1 MAGNLHLMF
10 CLPGIRPDLAQL
22 GTTAMTQSLT
32 DDRINWVDYAKG
44 ICIVLVVMMHTTL
57 GVEKAA
63 GMESWLHP
71 FITWAKPFRMPDFF
85 LISGLFLA
93 SRIDRPWR
101 EYFDSKVLHF
111 AYFYVLWMTIQAVTK
126 SYGLYQA
133 GGITNVL
140 QDYALGFIEPFG
152 TLWFI
157 YILAIFFIVVKLVR
171 HVPPLL
177 IFAIG
182 AALEIAPIETGHLLI
197 DEFASR
203 FVYFFAGYWLAR
215 YVFNFAAGINTL
227 SVPAIFSGL
236 IIWGFGNTYMVGH
249 GFAPMPGISLPLGFI
264 GAGAVISAGVFLS
277 KLDFAKPLRYAGENS
292 IVIYLAFFLFMAFTR
307 TLLLRTNVIADL
319 GVVSLLTT
327 VVGVIGPILLFWA
340 TQNTK
345 LSLLFRR
352 PPWARLETRSPRWH
366 TTGYVA
372 YKQPKARRPSL
383 SR

>member
-1 MAGNLHLMF
+1 MVNMA
-10 CLPGIRPDLAQL
+10 LAL
-22 GTTAMTQSLT
+22 SES
-32 DDRINWVDYAKG
+32 RINWVDYAKG

-63 GMESWLHP
+63 GLESWLHP

-126 SYGLYQA
+126 AYGIYLI
-133 GGITNVL
+133 GGVSGVL
-140 QDYALGFIEPFG
+140 SDYAMGFIEPFG

-157 YILAIFFIVVKLVR
+157 YILAVFFIIVKLTR
-171 HVPPLL
+171 KVPPLL
-177 IFAIG
+177 MFAAG

-197 DEFASR
+197 DEFAAR
-203 FVYFFAGYWLAR
+203 FVYFYTGYWLAR
-215 YVFNFAAGINTL
+215 HVFNFAAGVN
-227 SVPAIFSGL
+227 SRSAMAIFSGL
-236 IIWGFGNTYMVGH
+236 VIWGFGNAYMVGH
-249 GFAPMPGISLPLGFI
+249 DYALIPGISLPLGFI
-264 GAGAVISAGVFLS
+264 GAGAVISAGVLLS
-277 KLDFAKPLRYAGENS
+277 KLNFAKPLRYAGENS

-307 TLLLRTNVIADL
+307 TLLLRTGVIVDL
-319 GVVSLLTT
+319 GIISLITT
-327 VVGVIGPILLFWA
+327 VAGVIGPVLLFWA
-340 TQNTK
+340 TRNTK

-352 PPWARLETRSPRWH
+352 PSWARLETRRPRWH
-366 TTGYVA
+366 NAGYVA
-372 YKQPKARRPSL
+372 YSQPETRGPSL